1 LRNEF
6 FVSGFPSGFVKEMLP
21 LRSFMIWL
29 TGRGLSE
36 RTVSPT
42 PEEKA
47 LAGEVAYVSTKE
59 KIARS
64 GNEFWRGGFG
74 VDSSSV

>member
-1 LRNEF
+1 
-6 FVSGFPSGFVKEMLP
+6 
-21 LRSFMIWL
+21 MIWL

-64 GNEFWRGGFG
+64 GNEIWRGGVG